1 MIHRFTVYMLIT
13 KILCCLS
20 TCDAVPIPSVLF
32 ALLTQDQR
40 WEAYNLNFTSVMGK
54 CFALWNSSVRPKS
67 AGIISEVLNC
77 QSNLPCVTRW
87 NSLFDSL
94 SLILKYND
102 QHNEVL
108 SRLGLPLFRDAKFEF
123 IEEYVTV
130 LHPLATAL
138 DRLQSDK
145 ECFCGCMLP
154 TLLAVE
160 KKLERQ
166 ISNVKALLTT
176 ILRLHQASLSAF
188 KCSSTSML
196 RITANQPF
204 CHWYRIHS
212 SN

>member
-1 MIHRFTVYMLIT
+1 MLWGNVLPSGTHLLDLSLPESSAKYWTVSQI
-13 KILCCLS
+13 CLAS
-20 TCDAVPIPSVLF
+20 LDGIPS
-32 ALLTQDQR
+32 
-40 WEAYNLNFTSVMGK
+40 S
-54 CFALWNSSVRPKS
+54 
-67 AGIISEVLNC
+67 
-77 QSNLPCVTRW
+77 
-87 NSLFDSL
+87 SL

-123 IEEYVTV
+123 TEEYVTV

-176 ILRLHQASLSAF
+176 ILRLHQASLSAL
-188 KCSSTSML
+188 KRSSTSML